1 MTSKIIADS
10 CCDLSMQL
18 QMDMNVDLVPFKIT
32 VENDTYIDDD
42 NINTMKLLDA
52 IKASSLVPKSS
63 CPSPNDFLVSFKN
76 AASDNTY
83 VITISS
89 FLSGAY
95 NSAMTAKNMFTEI
108 SPNKSI
114 HIFDSL
120 SASTGEVLV
129 ALKLNECIKKD
140 LSNIEIISTVTAFIN
155 DMKTFFILDSLDNL
169 IKNGRISKL
178 KGFIANILNIVP
190 IMKAE
195 GGVID
200 LHEKARGS
208 KKAFH
213 RLVEIIGENGTDFKD
228 KTLCITHCNA
238 QEKAESLKE
247 SILKTYNFKDILI
260 LKTKGLST
268 MYAYDG
274 GVIISF

>member
-10 CCDLSMQL
+10 CCDLSKQL
-18 QMDMNVDLVPFKIT
+18 QKDMNVDLIPFKII
-32 VENDTYIDDD
+32 VADDTYIDDE
-42 NINTMKLLDA
+42 NINTAKLLDA
-52 IKASSLVPKSS
+52 IKASPLVPKSS
-63 CPSPNDFLVSFKN
+63 CPSPDDFLVSFKN
-76 AASDNTY
+76 TKADNIY

-89 FLSGAY
+89 ALSGAY
-95 NSAMTAKNMFTEI
+95 NSAMTAKSILTEV
-108 SPNKSI
+108 SPDKSI

-129 ALKLNECIKKD
+129 ALKTNECIEKK
-140 LSNIEIISTVTAFIN
+140 LSNAEIISIVTNFIN

-195 GGVID
+195 NGIID

-213 RLVEIIGENGTDFKD
+213 RLVEIIGENGADFED
-228 KTLCITHCNA
+228 KILCITHCNA
-238 QEKAESLKE
+238 LDKAEGLKE
-247 SILKTYNFKDILI
+247 AVLKNYNFKDILI
-260 LKTKGLST
+260 LETKGLST

>member
-10 CCDLSMQL
+10 CCDLSKQL
-18 QMDMNVDLVPFKIT
+18 QINMNVDLVPFKIT
-32 VENDTYIDDD
+32 VGDGTYIDDEH
-42 NINTMKLLDA
+42 INTIRLLDA
-52 IKASSLVPKSS
+52 
-63 CPSPNDFLVSFKN
+63 
-76 AASDNTY
+76 
-83 VITISS
+83 TISS
-89 FLSGAY
+89 ALSGAY
-95 NSAMTAKNMFTEI
+95 NSAMTARNMFAEI
-108 SPNKSI
+108 SPDKSI

-129 ALKLNECIKKD
+129 ALKINECIKKD
-140 LSNIEIISTVTAFIN
+140 LSNAEIISTVTAFIN

-178 KGFIANILNIVP
+178 KGFIANVLNIVP

-213 RLVEIIGENGTDFKD
+213 RLVEIIGENGSNFKN

-238 QEKAESLKE
+238 LDKAESLKE
-247 SILKTYNFKDILI
+247 DISKKYNFNDILI
-260 LKTKGLST
+260 LETKGLST